1 MGSVNQTPITWESD
15 SHAAGSEGNQFHQSR
30 GRPGPWYI
38 DKRVLGI
45 FTRIPAWRE
54 CPDKWTSTSFLDWLA
69 LTRYEWSSWSPK
81 GDPVPRPRRRS
92 WSWKIKTKWSS
103 PLPVRGRILGRVW
116 HMAPPTALS
125 DALIISTDFLG
136 SSSCKQLEPHC
147 DTQLCPVHFLLRE
160 KNLSVAVL
168 PLP

>member
-1 MGSVNQTPITWESD
+1 MGSVNHQTPITWESD

-92 WSWKIKTKWSS
+92 WSWKIKQKQNG
-103 PLPVRGRILGRVW
+103 V
-116 HMAPPTALS
+116 ALS
-125 DALIISTDFLG
+125 LSGGEFLAECGTWLPLSTDFLG